1 MVRSVLVV
9 RTDIMGQGGGRERGV
24 NEIRGGVA
32 MIGHGGGRERVV
44 SCLGQGIFVVAV
56 LM

>member
-1 MVRSVLVV
+1 
-9 RTDIMGQGGGRERGV
+9 MGQGGGREQGV

-32 MIGHGGGRERVV
+32 MIGHGGGRERVI

>member
-1 MVRSVLVV
+1 MVQSVLVV

-24 NEIRGGVA
+24 NEIGGGVA